1 MKDKKVFMGGTC
13 NESTWR
19 EDFVKKFEAK
29 RNECKVYN
37 FKFFNP
43 VVEDWDEEAQRKEDY
58 EKRTSDYWIFCI
70 TPKMT
75 GVYSIA
81 EVMIKLFNVP
91 RRTIFC
97 VLDEDGG
104 KKFPEFMKRS
114 MNKIVSDIQKMG
126 YAVYR
131 SLDEMVNS
139 FINID
144 KLEVQK
150 ENEPFNN
157 PMNIYYHI
165 NYLEYI
171 NRKDNPY
178 GMKHHPI
185 SIGACND
192 DVTKTFYGESV
203 DFEPTKITVSSNRKY
218 FEGLNQY
225 APKERNAL
233 KNKDIL
239 GYNEGYIIAP
249 LYRVFESFLTWL
261 NKVTE
266 VHTENGISYRPY
278 QLIGYNCSKDGL
290 FIDELMDII
299 VKKHPELL
307 DVKDYKNLNHGL
319 EKGKEFYIP
328 GLFDTAIDVK
338 QMLYHRYDRMKM
350 YINDRSLKE
359 ICVELNSDNFNKLL
373 AIKNINPE
381 SEYVTEF
388 EILNDKMRYNALY
401 EATMNMALYHTLEE
415 NELGL
420 EV

>member
-1 MKDKKVFMGGTC
+1 MEAKKVFMGGTC

-19 EDFVKKFEAK
+19 EDFIKKFEA
-29 RNECKVYN
+29 RRDECKLYN

-43 VVEDWDEEAQRKEDY
+43 VVKDWDEEAQKKEDY

-75 GVYSIA
+75 GIYSIV
-81 EVMIKLFNVP
+81 EVMIKLFNMP

-97 VLDEDGG
+97 VLDEDDG

-114 MNKIVSDIQKMG
+114 MSKMISDIQKMG
-126 YAVYR
+126 YNVCR
-131 SLDEMVNS
+131 SLDGMVKE
-139 FINID
+139 FVDID
-144 KLEVQK
+144 RREVQK

-157 PMNIYYHI
+157 PINIYYHI

-171 NRKDNPY
+171 NRKDNHY

-192 DVTKTFYGESV
+192 DVTQTFYGESV
-203 DFEPTKITVSSNRKY
+203 DFEPTKITISSNRKY
-218 FEGLNQY
+218 LETLNQY
-225 APKERNAL
+225 TSKERNSL
-233 KNKDIL
+233 RN
-239 GYNEGYIIAP
+239 NEMQEDKESYIIAP
-249 LYRVFESFLTWL
+249 LYRVFEKFLNWL

-266 VHTENGISYRPY
+266 VHTENGVLRRPY
-278 QLIGYNCSKDGL
+278 QLVGYNCSKDGL

-299 VKKHPELL
+299 LKKHPELT
-307 DVKDYKNLNHGL
+307 DVEDYKITNNGL
-319 EKGKEFYIP
+319 KKIFYVP

-350 YINDRSLKE
+350 YITDCSLRE
-359 ICVELNSDNFNKLL
+359 IYHELNSDDFNKLL

-388 EILNDKMRYNALY
+388 EMIDDKMKYNALY